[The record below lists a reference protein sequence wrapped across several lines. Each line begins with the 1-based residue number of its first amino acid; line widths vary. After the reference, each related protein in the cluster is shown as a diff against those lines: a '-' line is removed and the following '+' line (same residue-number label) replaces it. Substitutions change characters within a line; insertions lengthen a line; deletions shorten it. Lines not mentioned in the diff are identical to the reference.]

1 MNEQLLA
8 SLRTKFDGV
17 QDAILKRVAEKFGQN
32 LSKTSTED
40 DIQGV
45 VDEVTFQDV
54 LESYGDSRATE
65 ASRTAVNNFKKKQGI
80 QNRQE
85 PEQPQNQD
93 DDSFPSDAPKWAQS
107 LIRQNQ
113 ELSKKLEGLEKE
125 GKRKTLVERVHEKLN
140 KGDKKVPFSFWK
152 NRNIQVENEDEIDS
166 IVDQIREDFSA
177 VRKELI
183 AEGLSDDPK
192 VSLGGISTQVE
203 KDIEKWAS
211 KE

>member
-8 SLRTKFDGV
+8 LLKTKFEGV
-17 QDAILKRVAEKFGQN
+17 QDAILKRIADKFGQS

-40 DIQGV
+40 DIKGIV
-45 VDEVTFQDV
+45 EEVTFQDV

-80 QNRQE
+80 QDRQE
-85 PEQPQNQD
+85 PEQPQDQED
-93 DDSFPSDAPKWAQS
+93 DLPSEAPEWAQN
-107 LIRQNQ
+107 LIQQNQ
-113 ELSKKLEGLEKE
+113 ELSKKLEELEKQ
-125 GKRKTLVERVHEKLN
+125 GKRKTLIEKVHEKLS
-140 KGDKKVPFSFWK
+140 KGDKKVPSAFWK
-152 NRNIQVENEDEIDS
+152 NRPIQVESEEDIDS
-166 IVDQIREDFSA
+166 VVSQIHEDFSA
-177 VRKELI
+177 VRKELV

-192 VSLGGISTQVE
+192 VSLGGSASQVE

>member
-8 SLRTKFDGV
+8 SLRTRFDGV
-17 QDAILKRVAEKFGQN
+17 QDAILKRVAEKFGQS

-80 QNRQE
+80 QDRQE
-85 PEQPQNQD
+85 PEKPQDQD
-93 DDSFPSDAPKWAQS
+93 DDFPSDAPKWAQS
-107 LIRQNQ
+107 LIQQNQ

-125 GKRKTLVERVHEKLN
+125 GKRKTLIEKVHEKLN
-140 KGDKKVPFSFWK
+140 KGDKKVPSSFWK
-152 NRNIQVENEDEIDS
+152 NRSIQVENEDEIDS